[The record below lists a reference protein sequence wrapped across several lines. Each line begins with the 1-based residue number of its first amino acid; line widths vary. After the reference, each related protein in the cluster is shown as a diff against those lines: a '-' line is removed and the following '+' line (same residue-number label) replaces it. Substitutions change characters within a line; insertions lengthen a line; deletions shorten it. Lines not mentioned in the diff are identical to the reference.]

1 MLGSSAEKKMR
12 KFRNLAMGALI
23 GMWLSSENATA
34 ASGGR
39 DDSA

>member
-1 MLGSSAEKKMR
+1 
-12 KFRNLAMGALI
+12 MGALI
-23 GMWLSSENATA
+23 VMWLSSENATA